1 MVEAYYTGHLAV
13 APIMGRRGPEP
24 SLVPGGNGSAAEFAF
39 RLKPV
44 LDITPV
50 RGAAG
55 KEQFVGAVG
64 DVSVGQS

>member
-1 MVEAYYTGHLAV
+1 MIEAYYTGHLAV

-55 KEQFVGAVG
+55 EE
-64 DVSVGQS
+64 